1 MAAMGSSS
9 SFVVLPCV
17 WIWLAVLLSCL
28 ATCTAVDMSRFYV
41 TLDGVMGGRSS
52 GAVQTTQQGHL
63 LFSGNINVLGGGF
76 ANIRTSIP
84 TANFANSEGLVIEY
98 VPRLQGEGDHGV
110 SPLGVQVQVSDGRC
124 ACPKIAAFG
133 LAPGAANG
141 QKATAVV
148 PTAAW
153 ENGKN
158 QGWRSCSCDTD
169 VTRITSIYLYVLFQ
183 EGSFQMELVNLRLLG
198 WNSLGCGACLLGG
211 TFDR

>member
-1 MAAMGSSS
+1 M
-9 SFVVLPCV
+9 
-17 WIWLAVLLSCL
+17 
-28 ATCTAVDMSRFYV
+28 DKSRFYV

-124 ACPKIAAFG
+124 A
-133 LAPGAANG
+133 
-141 QKATAVV
+141 
-148 PTAAW
+148 
-153 ENGKN
+153 
-158 QGWRSCSCDTD
+158 
-169 VTRITSIYLYVLFQ
+169 
-183 EGSFQMELVNLRLLG
+183 
-198 WNSLGCGACLLGG
+198 
-211 TFDR
+211 